1 MSAASALKLSCHSL
15 YATLELILIDLD
27 RAVAV
32 TVSVL
37 GDEPSLPPIVG
48 RQLRAG
54 EAEHAVF

>member
-1 MSAASALKLSCHSL
+1 LKLSCHSL

-27 RAVAV
+27 RVAA
-32 TVSVL
+32 VSVSAL
-37 GDEPSLPPIVG
+37 GDEPSLPPIIG